1 MSDKKRLQ
9 HLFDILMKMQTEQ
22 KRDVWD
28 DFVKLYHP
36 TEYEQEKLKELYKA
50 FTEML

>member
-1 MSDKKRLQ
+1 MSDKKRIQ
-9 HLFDILMKMQTEQ
+9 HLFDILMQMQKEQ

-36 TEYEQEKLKELYKA
+36 TEYEQGKLKALYKA
-50 FTEML
+50 FTEMI